1 MCIRDRVDTLN
12 KKSDRKRK
20 KWKGLF
26 LYATDGIQL
35 TLPRSEDIL
44 SEDYSG
50 RKVSKYRESYM
61 PKMFAVGAVDV
72 VNGIVKEFRENPTLN
87 EVADAL
93 DIIPKLEAK
102 SLTIYD
108 RLYGSKK
115 MVIAHSEAG
124 NHFLFR
130 LRKSV
135 CKEMKVIFASKR
147 KRMPVTVEGVA
158 VQLIK
163 VFNPATKVLS
173 LIHI

>member
-1 MCIRDRVDTLN
+1 
-12 KKSDRKRK
+12 
-20 KWKGLF
+20 
-26 LYATDGIQL
+26 
-35 TLPRSEDIL
+35 
-44 SEDYSG
+44 
-50 RKVSKYRESYM
+50 M
-61 PKMFAVGAVDV
+61 PKMFAVAAVDV
-72 VNGIVKEFRENPTLN
+72 INGIVKEFIEHPTLN

-93 DIIPKLEAK
+93 DIIPKLEEK

-115 MVIAHSEAG
+115 MVITHNESG

-147 KRMPVTVEGVA
+147 KRMSVIVEGVP

-163 VFNPATKVLS
+163 VFNSSTKSYDHFATS
-173 LIHI
+173 LPKKQINQKIIRQLYNLRWEIENTFKDFTRTIRLEQWH